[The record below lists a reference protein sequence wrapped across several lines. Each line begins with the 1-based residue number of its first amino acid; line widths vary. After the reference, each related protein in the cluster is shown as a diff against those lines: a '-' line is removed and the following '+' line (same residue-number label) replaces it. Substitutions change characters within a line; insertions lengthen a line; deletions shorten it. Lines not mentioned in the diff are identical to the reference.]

1 VTHPTDTDEAL
12 MRRFQRG
19 EAEAFTVLLGRHRRS
34 VYNFVLRFVRAA
46 AAAEDLT
53 QDAFVRVVQGS
64 ATFQHDARFTT
75 WLFSIARNLCVDHLR
90 KMTHRRHASLDQ
102 ADGPDSSA
110 PALVDRVAGGESSGE
125 RAAIGTQLRERIAQ
139 AIDTLPDDQREVFLL
154 REVGCVPFREIAA
167 IVGVNENTVKSRMRY
182 ALLRLQEALSEYE
195 EYARSLA

>member
-1 VTHPTDTDEAL
+1 

-19 EAEAFTVLLGRHRRS
+19 EVEAFALLLGRHRRA

-46 AAAEDLT
+46 PAAEDLT
-53 QDAFVRVVQGS
+53 QDAFVRVVQG
-64 ATFQHDARFTT
+64 AAAFQHDARFTT

-90 KMTHRRHASLDQ
+90 KLAHRRHASLDQ

-110 PALVDRVAGGESSGE
+110 PALLERVAGGESSAE
-125 RAAIGTQLRERIAQ
+125 RAAIGGELREHITQ

-195 EYARSLA
+195 EYARTLA